1 MLRYSFVFYLSSY
14 FENLIYIVAKKFK
27 IDIHDNIRYYETL
40 RNIRSQDKTQDI
52 QVNSLISK
60 LKSIENILKLL
71 KHSQLLKTTWSI
83 LNFIFEISVW
93 LIKSSL
99 NFILFRIIL

>member
-40 RNIRSQDKTQDI
+40 RNIRSKDRTQDI

-60 LKSIENILKLL
+60 LRLIENILNLL
-71 KHSQLLKTTWSI
+71 KHLQLLKITWSI
-83 LNFIFEISVW
+83 LN
-93 LIKSSL
+93 
-99 NFILFRIIL
+99 LFLK

>member
-1 MLRYSFVFYLSSY
+1 MLRYGLVFYLLSY
-14 FENLIYIVAKKFK
+14 FKNFIYVIDTKFK

-71 KHSQLLKTTWSI
+71 KHSQILNITWSI
-83 LNFIFEISVW
+83 LN
-93 LIKSSL
+93 
-99 NFILFRIIL
+99 LFLK